1 MKDALAGRVVEVL
14 ENCLAGRKRPVVLHE
29 PRFTGNE
36 WQYVKECIDTG
47 WVSSAGRFVDQ
58 FEVKLAELTGVKQ
71 AVAVVNGTA
80 ALHICL
86 MLAGV
91 LPGDE
96 VLVPTLTF
104 VATANAVS
112 YCSALPHF
120 VDSDQDTLGVT
131 PAKLNDYLEEISSSD
146 GSECINRYTGQPI
159 RALVVT
165 HTFGHPADLD
175 ALADVCSRHSIAL
188 IEDAAEALGSLYKE
202 RHVGNWGVLS
212 AISFNG
218 NKIVTAGGG
227 GAVLTNNVQ
236 LGNLAKHL
244 TTTAKTAHRW
254 AFSHD
259 AIGYNYRLPNL
270 NAALV
275 LAQLEYLEELVERK
289 RELADRYRQAF
300 AGMDGLRFFKEPEFA
315 RSNYWLN
322 ALVLDESRMDELNH
336 VLEATNAAGFHT
348 RPSWKL
354 MHRLPM
360 FTACPHMDLSVS
372 ESLSERIVNL
382 PSSAFL

>member
-14 ENCLAGRKRPVVLHE
+14 ESCLAGRNRPVVLHE

-71 AVAVVNGTA
+71 AVALVNGTA

-91 LPGDE
+91 QPGDE

-104 VATANAVS
+104 VATANAVI
-112 YCSALPHF
+112 YCNALPHF
-120 VDSDQDTLGVT
+120 VDSDHDTLGVN
-131 PAKLNDYLEEISSSD
+131 PVRLNAYLEDISSPV
-146 GSECINRYTGQPI
+146 GGECINRNTGRPI
-159 RALVVT
+159 RALVVM

-175 ALADVCSRHSIAL
+175 ALADVCRRHNIAL
-188 IEDAAEALGSLYKE
+188 IEDAAEALGSLYKN

-227 GAVLTNNVQ
+227 GAVLTNNEQ
-236 LGNLAKHL
+236 LGALAKHL
-244 TTTAKTAHRW
+244 TTTARTAHRW
-254 AFSHD
+254 EFSHD

-336 VLEATNAAGFHT
+336 VLEATNAAGFLT